1 MIEKNSFLDPVR
13 SVKPIRQEPLSKGVT
28 ARRTDFGADFETLLK
43 EQLEKNQA
51 EKNQT
56 ETKPAGADSNT
67 ALQFSKHAR
76 ERALQRGIQLTDDLR
91 SSLENAVDKAR
102 AKGARDVA
110 VIDAKQVF
118 IVNIPNNTVVT
129 AISEP
134 ELQDS
139 VFTNIDSAVI
149 L

>member
-1 MIEKNSFLDPVR
+1 MIENNQFLDSLR
-13 SVKPIRQEPLSKGVT
+13 SVSPIRQEPAGKPVT
-28 ARRTDFGADFETLLK
+28 RPNPGPDFETLLK
-43 EQLEKNQA
+43 NQLEKNRAEHNRTEDNQA
-51 EKNQT
+51 N
-56 ETKPAGADSNT
+56 PDS

-76 ERALQRGIQLTDDLR
+76 ERAEQRGIQLTEDLR

-134 ELQDS
+134 ELKDS
-139 VFTNIDSAVI
+139 VFTNIDSAV
-149 L
+149 LL